1 MNLSKEDL
9 RKIRGL
15 ILFTIVILVGLW
27 KYESVLAILGFLLD
41 IIFPFLLGGAIAFIL
56 NVPMGFLERVLFGKA
71 KGKGNKAALKLA
83 RPVSLLLTIL
93 LVSGVIFAV
102 MIMIIP
108 ELGNTLS
115 SLSNSIKVFFPKL
128 QKTIESYMKQDSE
141 VWIWLNSMEVNWE
154 KMMESAVSFFK
165 SGAGVL
171 MNSTFS
177 AAKSIVSGVTVFVIA
192 FVFSCYILVQ
202 KNRLGIQVEKVLY
215 AYQPKGRVEKILRI
229 CSLTYKTFS
238 SFLAGQCVEAV
249 ILGAMFV
256 ATMWVI
262 RLPYA
267 LLIGVLIAFMALIPV
282 FGAVVGCLLGAFLIL
297 MVDPMKALVF
307 VIMFLILQQIEENL
321 IYPRVVGSSV
331 GLPSIWVLVA
341 VTVGGSVMG
350 VVGMLIFIPLVSV
363 LYTLFREN
371 VYKKLR
377 EKQIEIK

>member
-71 KGKGNKAALKLA
+71 KEKGNKAALKLA

-256 ATMWVI
+256 VTMWVI

-267 LLIGVLIAFMALIPV
+267 LLIGVLIAFTALIPV

>member
-15 ILFTIVILVGLW
+15 ILFTIVILVVLW

-267 LLIGVLIAFMALIPV
+267 LLIGVLIAFTALIPV

-377 EKQIEIK
+377 EKRIEIK

>member
-71 KGKGNKAALKLA
+71 KEKGNKAALKLA

-141 VWIWLNSMEVNWE
+141 VWVWLNSMEVNWE

-267 LLIGVLIAFMALIPV
+267 LLIGVLIAFTALIPV

>member
-71 KGKGNKAALKLA
+71 KEKGNKAALKLA

-267 LLIGVLIAFMALIPV
+267 LLIGVLIAFTALIPV

-350 VVGMLIFIPLVSV
+350 VVGMLIFIPLASV

>member
-27 KYESVLAILGFLLD
+27 KYEIVLAILEFLLD

-56 NVPMGFLERVLFGKA
+56 NVPMCFLERVLFGKA
-71 KGKGNKAALKLA
+71 KEKGNKAVLKLA

-141 VWIWLNSMEVNWE
+141 VRIWLDSMELNWE
-154 KMMESAVSFFK
+154 KMVESAVSFFK

-177 AAKSIVSGVTVFVIA
+177 AAKSIVSGVTTFVIA
-192 FVFSCYILVQ
+192 FVFSCYILTQ
-202 KNRLGIQVEKVLY
+202 KNRLGLQVEKVLY
-215 AYQPKGRVEKILRI
+215 AYQPKGRVEKILRV

-256 ATMWVI
+256 VTMWVI
-262 RLPYA
+262 KLPYA
-267 LLIGVLIAFMALIPV
+267 LLIGVLIAFTALIPV

-297 MVDPMKALVF
+297 MVDPMKAVVF

-321 IYPRVVGSSV
+321 IYPRVVGNSV
-331 GLPSIWVLVA
+331 GLPSIWVLAA
-341 VTVGGSVMG
+341 VTIGGSVMG
-350 VVGMLIFIPLVSV
+350 VVGMLIFIPLASV

-371 VYKKLR
+371 VYKKLG

>member
-267 LLIGVLIAFMALIPV
+267 LLIGVLIAFTALIPV

-377 EKQIEIK
+377 EKRIEIK

>member
-154 KMMESAVSFFK
+154 KMMESAASFFK

-267 LLIGVLIAFMALIPV
+267 LLIGVLIAFTALIPV

>member
-56 NVPMGFLERVLFGKA
+56 NVPMSFLERVLFGKA

-267 LLIGVLIAFMALIPV
+267 LLIGVLIAFTALIPV

-377 EKQIEIK
+377 EKRIEIK

>member
-93 LVSGVIFAV
+93 LVGGVIFAV

-141 VWIWLNSMEVNWE
+141 VWVWLNSMEVNWE

-171 MNSTFS
+171 MDSTFS

-267 LLIGVLIAFMALIPV
+267 LLIGVLIAFTALIPV

-377 EKQIEIK
+377 EKRIEIK

>member
-1 MNLSKEDL
+1 
-9 RKIRGL
+9 
-15 ILFTIVILVGLW
+15 
-27 KYESVLAILGFLLD
+27 
-41 IIFPFLLGGAIAFIL
+41 
-56 NVPMGFLERVLFGKA
+56 
-71 KGKGNKAALKLA
+71 
-83 RPVSLLLTIL
+83 
-93 LVSGVIFAV
+93 
-102 MIMIIP
+102 
-108 ELGNTLS
+108 
-115 SLSNSIKVFFPKL
+115 
-128 QKTIESYMKQDSE
+128 MKQDSE

-267 LLIGVLIAFMALIPV
+267 LLIGVLIAFTALIPV

-307 VIMFLILQQIEENL
+307 VIMFLILQQIVMLNL
-321 IYPRVVGSSV
+321 PIISNFFAEILDMVESYRSV
-331 GLPSIWVLVA
+331 SP
-341 VTVGGSVMG
+341 
-350 VVGMLIFIPLVSV
+350 
-363 LYTLFREN
+363 
-371 VYKKLR
+371 
-377 EKQIEIK
+377 

>member
-27 KYESVLAILGFLLD
+27 KYEIVLAILEFLLD

-56 NVPMGFLERVLFGKA
+56 NVPMCFLERVLFGKA
-71 KGKGNKAALKLA
+71 KEQGNKAVLKLA

-141 VWIWLNSMEVNWE
+141 VRIWLDSMELNWE
-154 KMMESAVSFFK
+154 KMVESAVSFFK

-177 AAKSIVSGVTVFVIA
+177 AAKSIVSGVTTFVIA
-192 FVFSCYILVQ
+192 FVFSCYILTQ
-202 KNRLGIQVEKVLY
+202 KNRLGLQVEKVLY
-215 AYQPKGRVEKILRI
+215 AYQPKGRVEKILRV

-256 ATMWVI
+256 VTMWAI
-262 RLPYA
+262 KLPYA
-267 LLIGVLIAFMALIPV
+267 LLIGVLIAFTALIPV

-297 MVDPMKALVF
+297 MVDPMKAVVF

-321 IYPRVVGSSV
+321 IYPRVVGNSV
-331 GLPSIWVLVA
+331 GLPSIWVLAA
-341 VTVGGSVMG
+341 VTIGGSVMG
-350 VVGMLIFIPLVSV
+350 VVGMLIFIPLASV

-371 VYKKLR
+371 VYKKLG